1 MADPSINEDY
11 GAERSTS
18 SAGATLLADLNPQ
31 QREAALSVVGPVCI
45 LAGPGTGKTHTI
57 TRRIAYGV
65 RTGVYTPE
73 RVLALTFT
81 NRAAGELR
89 GRLANLGAHAVQART
104 FHSAALRQLGYFW
117 PHAIGGEMPQISGS
131 KSRVVTEAA
140 ERLKLRVNPTDIRD
154 IAEDVEWRKVSELT
168 YEQYAAA
175 LESGARTPP
184 ARLSPEQAVDV
195 VQAYEQVKDD
205 RRVIDFEDILLATAG
220 MLESEPWITQQ
231 VREQYRFFVVDEY
244 QDISP
249 LQHKL
254 LTLWLGQRRDLC
266 VVGDP
271 AQTIYSFTGA
281 TNRFL
286 IDFAHDYPD
295 ARTVK
300 IEGSYRSSTPIIA
313 VANSLAKQIPHALQ
327 LERATEVE
335 ARSSLPELFEYP
347 DEFSEAQGIAQRV
360 ADAIAAGERAAEIAV
375 LVRTNA
381 QAATLE
387 QAFQNARVPYR
398 VAGGQPFFKRP
409 EVRAAVAGLRAA
421 VVAEQDSGPLF
432 KLVSDVLRGRGW
444 TVEPP
449 REAGPA
455 REAWGALD
463 AIMRLADG
471 SAPGTT
477 LAEFANDLM
486 NRAKHQH
493 EPEVAA
499 VTISTMHGA
508 KGLEWDRVFVTGLAE
523 GRMPIGQAVTAEGI
537 EEERRLLY
545 VALTR
550 ARRFLQLSY
559 PRAVGAPSRYLS
571 ELGNRIQ
578 RGNFAGTR

>member
-1 MADPSINEDY
+1 MADPSNREDTT
-11 GAERSTS
+11 GS
-18 SAGATLLADLNPQ
+18 SLLADLNPQ
-31 QREAALSVVGPVCI
+31 QREAALAVVGPVCI

-89 GRLANLGAHAVQART
+89 GRLAALGAQAVQART

-117 PHAIGGEMPQISGS
+117 PHAIGGEMPQINAS
-131 KSRVVTEAA
+131 KAKILAEAA
-140 ERLKLRVNPTDIRD
+140 ERVRLRVGPTELRD
-154 IAEDVEWRKVSELT
+154 IAEDVEWRKISELT
-168 YEQYAAA
+168 LDQYAAA
-175 LESGARTPP
+175 LESGQRTPP
-184 ARLSPEQAVDV
+184 ARLTVAQAVDML
-195 VQAYEQVKDD
+195 AGYEQVKDD

-249 LQHKL
+249 LQHRL

-281 TNRFL
+281 TNRYL
-286 IDFAHDYPD
+286 IDFAHEYPD

-300 IEGSYRSSTPIIA
+300 IEGSYRSATPIIA

-327 LERATEVE
+327 LERAVDSLRPST
-335 ARSSLPELFEYP
+335 LPELFDYP
-347 DEFSEAQGIAQRV
+347 DEFAEAQGIATR
-360 ADAIAAGERAAEIAV
+360 AAEAIAAGEQPAQIAV
-375 LVRTNA
+375 LIRTNG
-381 QAATLE
+381 QAAPLE
-387 QAFQNARVPYR
+387 RAFQNRGVAYR
-398 VAGGQPFFKRP
+398 IAGGQSFFKRP

-432 KLVSDVLRGRGW
+432 RSVSDVLRSRGW

-463 AIMRLADG
+463 AIMRLADAA
-471 SAPGTT
+471 APGTT
-477 LAEFANDLM
+477 LAAFANDLM
-486 NRAKHQH
+486 QRAKHQH

-523 GRMPIGQAVTAEGI
+523 GRMPIAQAVTEEAI
-537 EEERRLLY
+537 HEERRLLY

-550 ARRFLQLSY
+550 ARRHLALSY
-559 PRAVGAPSRYLS
+559 PRAVGAPSRYLA
-571 ELGNRIQ
+571 ELGNRIH
-578 RGNFAGTR
+578 RGNFSSAE